1 MMSDRLRDLNERIAA
16 LLRKGSPIPDAV
28 GPSPAPSVDQPI
40 FDEDEESAIESPI
53 VGGDKLQA

>member
-1 MMSDRLRDLNERIAA
+1 MSDRLRDLTERIAA
-16 LLRKGSPIPDAV
+16 LLRKGSQIPDAV

-53 VGGDKLQA
+53 DGGDKLQA